1 MKVTGENFSPASVV
15 TVGGKPATCVLFS
28 KATESNSHVLE
39 FKSPPMIDDGLYS
52 IEITN
57 PDGAKG
63 GLEDILLYTSDSSL
77 LQVYDEGG
85 AKKEKWTH
93 NINKSSSFEGARGRG
108 AGAVSGSGGGGV
120 VPARGSA
127 AELVAGMG
135 HRKTRSLSSW
145 NTGVDGAGAGRGGVT
160 ASVAEDGDDDDD
172 EDPATSFSFLKLGNE
187 KSQTKTETSR
197 TKEKSP
203 AEGGGRAG
211 SGIHSYGRWDNNTHN
226 NNLNNNNTLHPP
238 STSALVWG
246 RDSPS
251 SSLQRGREEYG
262 FEGPASKSREPSSL
276 GGTSFKGNTATPTT
290 PTTTPFGL
298 DPTPVKRFEDGFSFP
313 TPKKKTTF
321 GNFGTGGFNG

>member
-1 MKVTGENFSPASVV
+1 VKVTGENFSPASVV

-108 AGAVSGSGGGGV
+108 AGAVGGDGGV

-160 ASVAEDGDDDDD
+160 ASVADDDDDDD
-172 EDPATSFSFLKLGNE
+172 EDPATRFSFLKLGNE

-203 AEGGGRAG
+203 AEGGGRPSGG
-211 SGIHSYGRWDNNTHN
+211 SGIHSYGRWDNTHN
-226 NNLNNNNTLHPP
+226 NLNNTLHPP
-238 STSALVWG
+238 SSSALVWG
-246 RDSPS
+246 RDTPS
-251 SSLQRGREEYG
+251 SNLQRGREEYG
-262 FEGPASKSREPSSL
+262 FEGPASKSREASSL
-276 GGTSFKGNTATPTT
+276 GGTCFKGNTAT